1 MFVDRE
7 TVSDVPST
15 TSIANVAVSEE
26 ISVQS
31 TSAYADVEIVGVV
44 VAVDREQFADAS
56 STP

>member
-31 TSAYADVEIVGVV
+31 TSVYADVEIVGVV
-44 VAVDREQFADAS
+44 VAFNREKFADAS
-56 STP
+56 SAP